1 MLLPGLLLQ
10 KKLAEL
16 ANKNQHESTLR
27 NAILVESVQGLPD
40 IKMMQAE
47 SRFSATMEQLCGDY
61 CGIGSS
67 NPKSHSW
74 AGELGMSIQ
83 NLLYATV
90 VAVGGAAGD

>member
-27 NAILVESVQGLPD
+27 NAILVESIQGLPD

-47 SRFSATMEQLCGDY
+47 SRFL
-61 CGIGSS
+61 
-67 NPKSHSW
+67 
-74 AGELGMSIQ
+74 
-83 NLLYATV
+83 
-90 VAVGGAAGD
+90 